1 MRKKLVRNYIF
12 IILISICITVGSLIA
27 YGYGCLVE
35 NNEDSLLERVDLIE
49 SFLDEQKVETKAELA
64 QYIYKYAEETGLRLT
79 FVDEDGTVLVDSKIH
94 ASGME
99 NHKERKEVEQAFRK
113 RVGFSHRY
121 SDTLGTEYYYAAVRV
136 RTGSIYGVLRAGE
149 AATDFAALL
158 DTLIKAI
165 LIIACLC
172 VAVAL
177 VLVSFYSKRVM
188 EPVEYITFM
197 AEQISNGAY
206 GGDLHVDG
214 DDEIARLAV
223 SFNKMTMS
231 LRAEQELVMRQK
243 EELSSIL
250 SSMNSGVA
258 ALDSEGKILF
268 YNDAIRNLM
277 DFDGMEQKD
286 FFGESIQESERK
298 EKSSKKSLQKQG
310 KKEEILG
317 KSFYEYVKNE
327 EIADVI
333 HYVERE
339 EKPLTREIVSQ
350 ERDKKVILSIKG
362 APLYKESKRVVG
374 TLIMLDDITRMKKL
388 ENVRRDFVSNVT
400 HELKTPLT
408 SIKGFVETLKG
419 GAIDDPEFSK
429 RFLDI
434 IDIETERLTV
444 LVNDILVLSEIES
457 GNDPNKSMVDVE
469 SVIDSVLDLLEKN
482 EKKNVDIVKEVEGEI
497 PPFFCN
503 KDRMKELIINLADN
517 GMKYTNKGC
526 VTIRC
531 RKEEND
537 LVLQFVDTG
546 VGIPEE
552 HLPRL
557 FERFYRVDKGRS
569 RKQGG
574 TGLGLSIV
582 KHIVELYKGTITVE
596 SEPGVGSTFTVRM
609 PYGKN

>member
-35 NNEDSLLERVDLIE
+35 KNEDSLLERVDLIGT
-49 SFLDEQKVETKAELA
+49 FLDEQKIETKAELA
-64 QYIYKYAEETGLRLT
+64 QYIYRYAEETGLRLT
-79 FVDEDGTVLVDSKIH
+79 FVNEDGTVLVDSKVH

-99 NHKERKEVEQAFRK
+99 DHSDRKEVEQAFRK

-121 SDTLGTEYYYAAVRV
+121 SDTLGIEYYYAAVRV
-136 RTGSIYGVLRAGE
+136 RTGSLYGVLRAGE

-165 LIIACLC
+165 FVIACLC
-172 VAVAL
+172 MIVAL

-206 GGDLHVDG
+206 GGNLHVDG

-250 SSMNSGVA
+250 ASMNSGVA

-268 YNDAIRNLM
+268 YNDAIRKLM
-277 DFDGMEQKD
+277 DFDGTQ
-286 FFGESIQESERK
+286 Q
-298 EKSSKKSLQKQG
+298 
-310 KKEEILG
+310 KEEIIG
-317 KSFYEYVKNE
+317 KSFYDYIENE

-333 HYVERE
+333 QYVEKE
-339 EKPLTREIVSQ
+339 EKPLTREIVSEQ
-350 ERDKKVILSIKG
+350 QKKKVALSVKG
-362 APLYKESKRVVG
+362 TPLYKESKRVVG
-374 TLIMLDDITRMKKL
+374 TLLMLDDVTRMKKL

-419 GAIDDPEFSK
+419 GAIDDPEFSR

-469 SVIDSVLDLLEKN
+469 SVIDSVLALLEKN
-482 EKKNVDIVKEVEGEI
+482 EKKKVDIVKDVEGEI

-503 KDRMKELIINLADN
+503 KDRLKELIINLADN
-517 GMKYTNKGC
+517 GMKYTNEGC

-531 RKEEND
+531 RKEENN

>member
-35 NNEDSLLERVDLIE
+35 RNEDSLLERVDLIG
-49 SFLDEQKVETKAELA
+49 SFLNEQKIETKAELA
-64 QYIYKYAEETGLRLT
+64 QFIYRYAEETGLRLT
-79 FVDEDGTVLVDSKIH
+79 FVNEDGTVLVDSKVH

-99 NHKERKEVEQAFRK
+99 NHRERREIDQAFRK
-113 RVGFSHRY
+113 RVGFAHRY
-121 SDTLGTEYYYAAVRV
+121 SDTLGTEYYFAAVRV
-136 RTGSIYGVLRAGE
+136 RTGSLYGVLRAGE

-165 LIIACLC
+165 LLIACLC
-172 VAVAL
+172 VVVAL
-177 VLVSFYSKRVM
+177 VLVYFYSKRVM
-188 EPVEYITFM
+188 QPVEYITWK
-197 AEQISNGAY
+197 AEQISDGAY
-206 GGDLHVDG
+206 GGNIHVDG
-214 DDEIARLAV
+214 DDEIARLAA

-250 SSMNSGVA
+250 TSMNSGVA
-258 ALDSEGKILF
+258 ALDSEDRILF
-268 YNDAIRNLM
+268 YNDAIRKLM
-277 DFDGMEQKD
+277 DFGVLEQ
-286 FFGESIQESERK
+286 
-298 EKSSKKSLQKQG
+298 
-310 KKEEILG
+310 EEIIG
-317 KSFYEYVKNE
+317 NSFYDYITNEEIVDVIEYVKE
-327 EIADVI
+327 
-333 HYVERE
+333 E
-339 EKPLTREIVSQ
+339 EKPLTREIVTQMQ
-350 ERDKKVILSIKG
+350 EKKKILSIKG
-362 APLYKESKRVVG
+362 TPLYKNSKRIVG
-374 TLIMLDDITRMKKL
+374 TLLILDDVTRVKKL

-408 SIKGFVETLKG
+408 SIKGFVETLKN

-444 LVNDILVLSEIES
+444 LVNDILFLSEIES
-457 GNDPNKSMVDVE
+457 GNDPNRSMVQVEDVIN
-469 SVIDSVLDLLEKN
+469 SVIELLGK
-482 EKKNVDIVKEVEGEI
+482 EKKSVKIVKEVEGEI
-497 PPFFCN
+497 PDFFCN
-503 KDRMKELIINLADN
+503 KDRLKELIINLTDN
-517 GMKYTNKGC
+517 GVKYTNDGS
-526 VTIRC
+526 VTIKC
-531 RKEEND
+531 RVEEGD

-546 VGIPEE
+546 MGIPKE

-582 KHIVELYKGTITVE
+582 KHIVELYKGIITVE
-596 SEPGVGSTFTVRM
+596 SEPGVGSIFTVRM